1 MFKYRSLVIVLVLVS
16 CTPLVE
22 EKYINPEH
30 GHYTEVMIKTDSILS
45 FADTKIDKIKQ
56 NNLDQKLYIDSL
68 RYEIDTEQ
76 NTINNIQSSLV
87 KKLNVGEVLVSPPPN
102 IEESIVRCKRRV
114 QELTTLNTLRGE
126 ELDELNEVFDMKLSE
141 FMDKIEYYSNREV
154 KLIDDYNHKIDSL
167 TSIIDSH
174 PKIKKRG
181 RKNRK

>member
-45 FADTKIDKIKQ
+45 FADTK
-56 NNLDQKLYIDSL
+56 KLYIDSL

-114 QELTTLNTLRGE
+114 QELTTLNTLRGG